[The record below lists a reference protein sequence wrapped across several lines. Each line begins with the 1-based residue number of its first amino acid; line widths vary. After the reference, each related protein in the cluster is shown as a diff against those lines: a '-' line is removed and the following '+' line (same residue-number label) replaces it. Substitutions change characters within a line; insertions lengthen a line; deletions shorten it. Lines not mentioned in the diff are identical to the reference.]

1 MTIKLSQ
8 LYGMSIYRD
17 DATYIGKVQDII
29 LNLETGEVVRLITQ
43 PLKSIDKES
52 AKKILREKSV
62 LYKNV
67 KSVKDIIIVKQ
78 KKAEEDYEE
87 PKHKKS
93 SKTTTKQIFR
103 FFK

>member
-29 LNLETGEVVRLITQ
+29 LNLETGEIVRLITQ
-43 PLKSIDKES
+43 PLRSIDKES

-67 KSVKDIIIVKQ
+67 KSVRDIIIVSQ
-78 KKAEEDYEE
+78 KKQVEEYEE
-87 PKHKKS
+87 PKQKRKP
-93 SKTTTKQIFR
+93 TTRQLFR

>member
-17 DATYIGKVQDII
+17 DAIYIGKVQDII
-29 LNLETGEVVRLITQ
+29 LNLETGEIVRLITQ
-43 PLKSIDKES
+43 PLRSIDKES

-67 KSVKDIIIVKQ
+67 KSVRDIIIVRQ
-78 KKAEEDYEE
+78 KKQEEEYEE
-87 PKHKKS
+87 PEQKR
-93 SKTTTKQIFR
+93 KTTTKQLFR